1 MYSIEGIR
9 KGLAQPRYILQEANR
24 QYHRRLYTR
33 SHNTAGI
40 DVIKADWDNLV
51 VLDACRY
58 DLFER
63 VSTLPGELSAVESRG
78 SSTREWLGANF
89 GERDMLDTVYVTASP
104 MFHRHQES
112 IGGRFH
118 AVVDVWRDYGWDPE
132 FRTVLPETM
141 TEAALEAAE
150 RYPNKRLLVHYLQP
164 HYPFLGPT
172 GRANFDLDRLDFQW
186 DEVATDTLGIS
197 RDVVVR
203 AYEENLDVVLPS
215 VERLLHSLGGK
226 TVVTADHGQALGERS
241 FPVPMREYGHPPS
254 IYTEALVKVPWL
266 VHENGPRRRI
276 VAEEPVDHAQQEQAD
291 DESESVAQE
300 RLEALGYID

>member
-1 MYSIEGIR
+1 
-9 KGLAQPRYILQEANR
+9 
-24 QYHRRLYTR
+24 
-33 SHNTAGI
+33 
-40 DVIKADWDNLV
+40 
-51 VLDACRY
+51 
-58 DLFER
+58 
-63 VSTLPGELSAVESRG
+63 
-78 SSTREWLGANF
+78 
-89 GERDMLDTVYVTASP
+89 MLDTVYVTASP